1 MYTAEAYFLAR
12 FEMGKL
18 RTKKS
23 FNLYNLI
30 FDDQD
35 FDLAFYSSDLLVQ
48 SSGRSVPNTYVAP
61 LLCILSY
68 VFIILFLIP
77 PQDNML

>member
-1 MYTAEAYFLAR
+1 MYTAEAYFLAS
-12 FEMGKL
+12 FENGKL

-35 FDLAFYSSDLLVQ
+35 FDLAFYSSDLLVKN
-48 SSGRSVPNTYVAP
+48 SGR
-61 LLCILSY
+61 
-68 VFIILFLIP
+68 
-77 PQDNML
+77 